1 MNKHRFVTL
10 VLGAALACAAAVHA
24 RGQDRAPAGPAPSL
38 YARLGGYDFIAR
50 FVDTA
55 FPRVAGHPQLHRLF
69 QGHSQDSQLRQR
81 QLIIDALCQ
90 GMGGPCVYTGRPMKP
105 VHTGLGITAAD
116 WATFI
121 LGGALE
127 ELKVK
132 PPERKEFLDLLERR
146 FRPDVVESR

>member
-1 MNKHRFVTL
+1 
-10 VLGAALACAAAVHA
+10 
-24 RGQDRAPAGPAPSL
+24 
-38 YARLGGYDFIAR
+38 
-50 FVDTA
+50 
-55 FPRVAGHPQLHRLF
+55 
-69 QGHSQDSQLRQR
+69 
-81 QLIIDALCQ
+81 
-90 GMGGPCVYTGRPMKP
+90 MKP

-116 WATFI
+116 WATFVGI